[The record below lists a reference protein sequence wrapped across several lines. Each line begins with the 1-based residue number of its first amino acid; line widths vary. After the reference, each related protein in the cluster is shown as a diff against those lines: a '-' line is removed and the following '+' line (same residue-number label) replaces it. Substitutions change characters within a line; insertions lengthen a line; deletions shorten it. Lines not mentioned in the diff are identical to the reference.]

1 MTTIQRS
8 ALVLIA
14 ALLAVTCMQAQSPQG
29 ATSGAAQTPKPQ
41 TSAPVTF
48 DSGKAYEHLRQ
59 MVAIGPRPPG
69 SAALKQTRAYI
80 TKELAAFG
88 VTVKEQPFVGQTPL
102 GKIDMINLIATL
114 PGTSASKNRI
124 LITGHYDTK
133 LIKDSV
139 FVGASDGASSGGIL
153 IELAR
158 VLKSRPHQ
166 MTYEFVWFDGEEA
179 LCKGWDDCKDAT
191 GGPDN
196 TYGSRY
202 YVQAAQKDGS
212 IATVKAM
219 ILLDMIG
226 AKDLK
231 VQRDKGMSADWLID
245 LVWNKAK
252 AMGYQSTFLPTDYGV
267 GGDDHEPF
275 WKAGIPSLD
284 IIDLGDYPQWH
295 NQVCCDDLT
304 HVAARSL
311 QIVGDVLL
319 ASLPDIEKRLMK

>member
-1 MTTIQRS
+1 MKMVQRS
-8 ALVLIA
+8 ALVLSA
-14 ALLAVTCMQAQSPQG
+14 ASLAVMCVQASPSQTTNG
-29 ATSGAAQTPKPQ
+29 ARAAKPQ
-41 TSAPVTF
+41 TSAPAPF

-80 TKELAAFG
+80 TQQLAAVG
-88 VTVKEQPFVGQTPL
+88 VTVKEQPFTAQTPAM
-102 GKIDMINLIATL
+102 GKVDMVNLIATL
-114 PGTSASKNRI
+114 PGTGARKDRI

-158 VLKSRPHQ
+158 VLKTRPHEF
-166 MTYEFVWFDGEEA
+166 TYEFVWFDGEEA
-179 LCKGWDDCKDAT
+179 TCKGWDECKDGT

-202 YVQAAQKDGS
+202 YVQAAQKDGTIS
-212 IATVKAM
+212 TIKAM

-226 AKDLK
+226 ARDLK
-231 VQRDKGMSADWLID
+231 VQRDVGMSANWLID
-245 LVWNKAK
+245 LVWNKGK
-252 AMGYQSTFLPTDYGV
+252 AMGFSSTFLPTDYGV

-295 NQVCCDDLT
+295 NQVCCDDLA

>member
-1 MTTIQRS
+1 MKRS
-8 ALVLIA
+8 AFVL
-14 ALLAVTCMQAQSPQG
+14 ALSALAVTCVNAQS
-29 ATSGAAQTPKPQ
+29 AKPQ
-41 TSAPVTF
+41 TSAPAPF
-48 DSGKAYEHLRQ
+48 DSSKAYEHLRQ

-69 SAALKQTRAYI
+69 SAALKQTRDYI
-80 TKELAAFG
+80 TKQMSAVG
-88 VTVKEQPFVGQTPL
+88 ITVKEQPFTAQTPV

-114 PGTSASKNRI
+114 PGSSKDRI
-124 LITGHYDTK
+124 LLTGHYDTK
-133 LIKDSV
+133 LIKSSV
-139 FVGASDGASSGGIL
+139 FVGASDGASSAAIL
-153 IELAR
+153 MELAR
-158 VLKSRPHQ
+158 VLKARTHAL
-166 MTYEFVWFDGEEA
+166 TYEFVWFDGEEA
-179 LCKGWDDCKDAT
+179 LCNGWDDCKDGT

-212 IATVKAM
+212 ISSLKAM
-219 ILLDMIG
+219 ILFDMIG
-226 AKDLK
+226 ARDLK

-252 AMGYQSTFLPTDYGV
+252 TMGHSNVFLPTDYGV

-275 WKAGIPSLD
+275 FKAGIPSLD

-295 NQVCCDDLT
+295 NQQACCDDLT

-311 QIVGDVLL
+311 QVVADVVL